1 MLTRR
6 RLLVGA
12 VHMAA
17 VGILA
22 ACGARPFDGLPG
34 RGGRGGGAVLSV
46 RPAAP
51 PTGPARGPSTDPG
64 THPLGLEDVRDPL
77 LHVPTTVVPSVPA
90 PLVLTLH
97 GAGGDAPGGLAL
109 LGPPAEERGVLL
121 LAPAS
126 RGRTWDAVRG
136 AYGVDA
142 ALIDRA
148 LRAVFALVAV
158 DADRVAVAGFSD
170 GASYAL
176 GLGLANGGLLQKI
189 VAFSP
194 GFVPPGTPRRG
205 KLPVFI
211 SHGTADQV
219 LPIDRTSRAVVRALR
234 DDGYDVTY
242 REFSGP
248 HTVPPEVA
256 REAVDWLG

>member
-6 RLLVGA
+6 RLLAGA

-22 ACGARPFDGLPG
+22 ACGARPFDGVL
-34 RGGRGGGAVLSV
+34 GRGGGGGVLSV

-51 PTGPARGPSTDPG
+51 PTCPAPGPATGPG
-64 THPLGLEDVRDPL
+64 THALGLEDVRDPL
-77 LHVPTTVVPSVPA
+77 LYVPTTVVPGVPA

-97 GAGGDAPGGLAL
+97 GAGGDAQGGLAL
-109 LGPPAEERGVLL
+109 LGPLAEERGVLL

-148 LRAVFALVAV
+148 LRTVFALVAV

-176 GLGLANGGLLQKI
+176 GLGLANGGLLRKI

-205 KLPVFI
+205 KPPVFI
-211 SHGTADQV
+211 SHGKADTV
-219 LPIDRTSRAVVRALR
+219 LPIDRTSRVIVRELR
-234 DDGYDVTY
+234 DAGYAVTY

-256 REAVDWLG
+256 REAMDWLG